1 MQLPVQTRLYAI
13 CRYLGYALL
22 SRYRTKVSPGSFVS
36 IGGFMVSDYIEL
48 ARNIS

>member
-1 MQLPVQTRLYAI
+1 MHFYQGTVLKCP
-13 CRYLGYALL
+13 
-22 SRYRTKVSPGSFVS
+22 PGSFVS